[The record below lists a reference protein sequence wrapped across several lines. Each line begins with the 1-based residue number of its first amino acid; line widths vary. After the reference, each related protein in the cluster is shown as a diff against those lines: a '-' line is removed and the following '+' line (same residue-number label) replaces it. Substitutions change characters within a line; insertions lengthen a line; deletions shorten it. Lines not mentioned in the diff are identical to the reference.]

1 MITYAPSTREES
13 LGRAYLPEIHA
24 APMVDQTR
32 MWCEGAKTGLRF
44 AVDLLRTAQAHGV
57 SIEDAIASLEASTA
71 VPHESERY
79 GHRYET
85 AVIAR
90 RDESP
95 DPDDNGAWFAWT
107 IPARGEHD
115 TPGYLR
121 AVALCRGGRPSL
133 DDVHEALD
141 GASPFGSQG
150 SVYRLAT
157 QRWRTTREPAAGG
170 FTSGA
175 DMVEAFYAK

>member
-1 MITYAPSTREES
+1 MASASRTRSPAWRPPRRCRTSPS
-13 LGRAYLPEIHA
+13 G
-24 APMVDQTR
+24 
-32 MWCEGAKTGLRF
+32 TG
-44 AVDLLRTAQAHGV
+44 
-57 SIEDAIASLEASTA
+57 IAT
-71 VPHESERY
+71 
-79 GHRYET
+79 T

-133 DDVHEALD
+133 DDIHEALD